1 MIQRQEGFVYAGW
14 CGDETCEISIKEG
27 TGADI
32 RLIPFESNNAWDSKI
47 RCVYCGKNAQTVPVF
62 AKAY

>member
-1 MIQRQEGFVYAGW
+1 MVQKQVGFVYAGW
-14 CGDETCEISIKEG
+14 CGDEKCEISVKDE

-32 RLIPFESNNAWDSKI
+32 RLIPFESNNTWDSEV
-47 RCVYCGKNAQTVPVF
+47 RCVYCGKKAETVPVF